1 MNDEKLNTEKEYVC
15 VRVQIVKVKKYPFIL
30 GYRDV
35 ILGNTI
41 LIPNT
46 VKDAEVIFNR
56 IKRMFHKEGVI
67 VE

>member
-1 MNDEKLNTEKEYVC
+1 MNEEKLNTELEYVC

-46 VKDAEVIFNR
+46 VKDAELMFNK
-56 IKRMFHKEGVI
+56 IKRMFHKEGVALK
-67 VE
+67 